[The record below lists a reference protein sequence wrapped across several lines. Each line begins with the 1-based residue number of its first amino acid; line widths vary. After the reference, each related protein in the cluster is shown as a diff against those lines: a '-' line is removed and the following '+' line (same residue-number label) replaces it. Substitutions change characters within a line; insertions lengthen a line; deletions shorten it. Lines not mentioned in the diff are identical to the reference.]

1 MMFWQEDDNSEK
13 PANSD
18 EVVDLLFSIS
28 CREIPVDHAHALS
41 GALIKAAPELFQNH
55 QIAVHTIHVAGSQN
69 GWERPDFNPGER
81 LILSQRTKL
90 TLRVP
95 SSSADEV
102 QQRLH
107 GATLD
112 IDGCEL
118 VIGKA
123 KRKPLGRHTTVF
135 SRYVQ
140 CRENED
146 ETAFLQRMAAELE
159 SLGITIKKALC
170 GKTTR
175 LQTPNGEIA
184 TRSLMLADLSAEES
198 MKLQQQGLGDGR
210 QMGCGIFI
218 PHKGIDAVKKPA
230 EDQG

>member
-1 MMFWQEDDNSEK
+1 MMFWQEDDNSEQ
-13 PANSD
+13 PASSE

-41 GALIKAAPELFQNH
+41 GALIQAAPELFENH
-55 QIAVHTIHVAGSQN
+55 EIAVHSIHVAGSQN
-69 GWERPDFNPGER
+69 GWERPDFSPGER

-95 SSSADEV
+95 GSSADEV

-112 IDGCEL
+112 IDGCQL

-123 KRKPLGRHTTVF
+123 KIKPLGRQTTIF

-146 ETAFLQRMAAELE
+146 ETEFLQRMAAELE
-159 SLGITIKKALC
+159 KLGITIRKALC
-170 GKTTR
+170 GKTAR
-175 LQTPNGEIA
+175 LQTPQGEIA
-184 TRSLMLADLSAEES
+184 TRSLMLADLSPEES
-198 MKLQQQGLGDGR
+198 IKLQQLGLGGGQ

-218 PHKGIDAVKKPA
+218 PHKGIEAVKKPT
-230 EDQG
+230 EEKS